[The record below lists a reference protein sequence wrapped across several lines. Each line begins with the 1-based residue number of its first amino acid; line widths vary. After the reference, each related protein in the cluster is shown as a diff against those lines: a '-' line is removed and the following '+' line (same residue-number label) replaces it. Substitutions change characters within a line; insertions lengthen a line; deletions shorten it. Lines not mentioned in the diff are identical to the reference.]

1 MLKSQHL
8 IKLLGAGFS
17 GVEVFSV
24 RDLACKFNSSEFIKI
39 ISFKKKKKKRFRKM
53 SDPRVAYI
61 TSLTEIPSWQEMLL
75 LAQLT

>member
-39 ISFKKKKKKRFRKM
+39 ISLKKKKRFRKM

-61 TSLTEIPSWQEMLL
+61 SSLTEITSWQEMLL